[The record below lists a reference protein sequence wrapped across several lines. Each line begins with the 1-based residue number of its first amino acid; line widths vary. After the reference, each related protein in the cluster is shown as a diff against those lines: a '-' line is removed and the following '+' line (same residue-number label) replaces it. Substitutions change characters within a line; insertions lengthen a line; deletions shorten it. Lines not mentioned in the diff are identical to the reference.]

1 MVRTTVA
8 VFVVSDPQADPS
20 KAEERSSDQK
30 ARPRRR
36 KHAEQDNSST
46 TPESPSCRAAKGS
59 HVTINCG
66 TGFRALYSP
75 RLLTTV
81 SGAATNSGS
90 RIHGPDHWWQVHQN
104 GAALSAVTDGA
115 DAHVAGRCTAV
126 RPAIPNE
133 RPVTR
138 DTGLARVR
146 DRGSCSS
153 RNGSL
158 TTRPFRA
165 TSRHLRIWLC
175 RLGGIQSSLIVAV
188 TVSNRSRA

>member
-1 MVRTTVA
+1 LRL
-8 VFVVSDPQADPS
+8 
-20 KAEERSSDQK
+20 
-30 ARPRRR
+30 
-36 KHAEQDNSST
+36 NSST
-46 TPESPSCRAAKGS
+46 SLRSPKTSFICWPQPASNTTAVVLQTIRRLDAAGTPTDAVCRGS
-59 HVTINCG
+59 E
-66 TGFRALYSP
+66 
-75 RLLTTV
+75 RLPT
-81 SGAATNSGS
+81 SGS
-90 RIHGPDHWWQVHQN
+90 FQPRPGGMLHG
-104 GAALSAVTDGA
+104 GS
-115 DAHVAGRCTAV
+115 
-126 RPAIPNE
+126 PAIPNE

-188 TVSNRSRA
+188 TVSNRSRAPAGPGHRAGAPL